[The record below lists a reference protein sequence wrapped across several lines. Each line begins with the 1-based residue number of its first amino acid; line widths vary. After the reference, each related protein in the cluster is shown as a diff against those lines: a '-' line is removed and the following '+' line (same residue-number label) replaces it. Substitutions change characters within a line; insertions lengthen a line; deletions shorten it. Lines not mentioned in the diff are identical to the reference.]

1 MTEMNENM
9 VNTTVNKE
17 EKVNTTVNEEH
28 TTDTKV
34 ETPNV
39 ETPVTETVKQEPAIN
54 VVNVEPTV
62 EPLAMGVAGFKMIG
76 TAIKAGFKKHKKK
89 IIVSGAAILGFG
101 AAAYIGKRV
110 LDERKLEAEAIDR
123 LGNPDANDV
132 DNDCEYVN
140 TTVEDVDTEEVN
152 DDPTVNE

>member
-1 MTEMNENM
+1 MKEMNENM
-9 VNTTVNKE
+9 VNTTVNEE

-39 ETPVTETVKQEPAIN
+39 ETPVTETVKQETVIN
-54 VVNVEPTV
+54 VGDVPPSAV
-62 EPLAMGVAGFKMIG
+62 AIAGVKMIV
-76 TAIKAGFKKHKKK
+76 TAFKAGVKKHKKK
-89 IIVSGAAILGFG
+89 IIVGGAAILGIG
-101 AAAYIGKRV
+101 AAAIVGKRV

-123 LGNPDANDV
+123 LSNPDANDV

>member
-9 VNTTVNKE
+9 VNTTVNEE

-39 ETPVTETVKQEPAIN
+39 ETPVTETVKQESATN

-76 TAIKAGFKKHKKK
+76 TAIKAGVKKHKKK
-89 IIVSGAAILGFG
+89 IIVGITAITFG
-101 AAAYIGKRV
+101 ALAFATKRA
-110 LDERKLEAEAIDR
+110 LDERRLEAEAIDR
-123 LGNPDANDV
+123 LNNSDANDV
-132 DNDCEYVN
+132 DNDSEYVN